1 MTNARTGFA
10 ATVRAAAVITA
21 TGVFL
26 PGVLIRIAFQ
36 ELVSR
41 TTGMQLER
49 TDFMSELGGELDHTG
64 GPSAWTPLMLATF
77 AGSVIVGTAL
87 LMPFAIRYDLLD
99 VRPLVSVSSKLL
111 LSHSTSTLPFLDASL
126 RLGATQTL
134 RLWFGVS
141 CFFCSVPSSKILQGV
156 RAEGLM
162 HRRSP
167 GTLVLRPVVLFFRAL
182 RGLDAMLAFVFAGA
196 YLASGLIILLL
207 GWRLLG
213 AFTALAF

>member
-1 MTNARTGFA
+1 MTNTRTGFV

-49 TDFMSELGGELDHTG
+49 TDFVSELGGGLDHAG

-77 AGSVIVGTAL
+77 LGPVIIGTAL

-99 VRPLVSVSSKLL
+99 VRPLVTVSSKLL

-126 RLGATQTL
+126 RLGVTQTL

-156 RAEGLM
+156 RADARG
-162 HRRSP
+162 HHQSP

-182 RGLDAMLAFVFAGA
+182 CGLDAMLAFVFAGA
-196 YLASGLIILLL
+196 YLASGLVILLL
-207 GWRLLG
+207 GWWLLG